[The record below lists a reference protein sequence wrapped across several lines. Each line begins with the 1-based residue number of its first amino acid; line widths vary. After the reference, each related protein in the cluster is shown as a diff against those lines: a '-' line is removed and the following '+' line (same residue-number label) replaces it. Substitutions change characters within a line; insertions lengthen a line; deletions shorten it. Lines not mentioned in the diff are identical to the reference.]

1 MKLEIDHSKKL
12 VSVRLTQAESGDK
25 AVQAQLRALCP
36 SCWQRRYTV
45 AVYHS
50 SPGLLPGRSQIHS
63 ASALPE
69 GARPLSGKIAS
80 KNNLTV
86 FGNIHP
92 EIGR

>member
-12 VSVRLTQAESGDK
+12 VSVRLTQAESGDQ

-36 SCWQRRYTV
+36 TCC
-45 AVYHS
+45 
-50 SPGLLPGRSQIHS
+50 
-63 ASALPE
+63 
-69 GARPLSGKIAS
+69 S

-92 EIGR
+92 ENGR